1 MATFLTL
8 AQDVRQ
14 EAGLAGTGPA
24 AVTNQVGM
32 DKKLVTWVKNAWIDI
47 QEAHSSWRFLWK
59 DDGLLT
65 TNSRVRGYSPSSLG
79 FSVRTLSKES
89 IRAYVGSVAN
99 EMWISH
105 MDYPEFREK
114 YLRGVV
120 VSGRP
125 ITYTWTPDNRILFY
139 PVPNDAYTVSFEY
152 YRTPQVLAQNG
163 DTPICPEW
171 LHDAIKYRALMYYAA
186 HDENNVL
193 YQAASAEYARWRTR
207 LEDDQLA
214 TPMVAGALA

>member
-1 MATFLTL
+1 MGTFLTI

-47 QEAHSSWRFLWK
+47 QETHQTWRFLWK
-59 DDGLLT
+59 SDGVLT
-65 TNSRVRGYSPSSLG
+65 TTSGVRTYDPVSLG
-79 FSVRTLSKES
+79 FNVRTISKES
-89 IRAYVGSVAN
+89 IRAYLGTVAN
-99 EMWISH
+99 EMWLQY
-105 MDYPEFREK
+105 MEYAEFRNK
-114 YLRGVV
+114 YLRGVIV
-120 VSGRP
+120 LGRP
-125 ITYTWTPDNRILFY
+125 ICYTWTPDNRIVMY
-139 PVPNDAYTVSFEY
+139 PTPNDAYTVSFEY
-152 YRTPQVLAQNG
+152 YRTPQVLADNG
-163 DTPICPEW
+163 DVPICPEW

-193 YQAASAEYARWRTR
+193 YQEAAAEFARWRTR
-207 LEDDQLA
+207 MEDDQLA